1 MKSNRYHILILREDG
16 KQYHNLVLEWFQVK
30 RRLFVL
36 GTVAGLLVLGNLGF
50 LVLVAW
56 HGSVMARARTLK
68 QEKAA
73 IELQFSQMSQSL
85 GDAQQRLS
93 NSEQKLAQMQ
103 ELARQQNLRLPKVA
117 GLGGPVSSLEKP
129 FSQLAPVPDD
139 GSLASKIAGFSRE
152 VNEVANAT
160 DNLVGVLAPHLD
172 SLAHTPSIW
181 PVKGFL
187 ASGFGQREDPI
198 DGEAAFHTG
207 VDISAPLGSP
217 VQAPADGLVVET
229 GWQQGYGNCVVI
241 SHGNGIATLYGHL
254 SKVLVKPGQKVKRW
268 QKIGL
273 VGQSG
278 RTTGAHLHYE
288 VHRQGRVVNPKPYLI
303 Y

>member
-1 MKSNRYHILILREDG
+1 MRRGRYHILVLHEDG
-16 KQYHNLVLEWFQVK
+16 KQYHNRILEWFQVK
-30 RRLFVL
+30 RNLWVI
-36 GTVAGLLVLGNLGF
+36 GTAVGLLLLGNIGF
-50 LVLVAW
+50 VVLAGW
-56 HGSVMARARTLK
+56 HGSVLARARALR
-68 QEKAA
+68 QQKAA
-73 IELQFSQMSQSL
+73 IELQFTRMSQSL

-93 NSEQKLAQMQ
+93 DSERKLAQMQ
-103 ELARQQNLRLPKVA
+103 ELARQQNLQLPKVA
-117 GLGGPVSSLEKP
+117 GLGGPVASLEKP
-129 FSQLAPVPDD
+129 FAPPATVPGGD
-139 GSLASKIAGFSRE
+139 GLASQITGFSHE
-152 VNEVANAT
+152 VDEVANAT

-187 ASGFGQREDPI
+187 SSGFGQREDPV

-207 VDISAPLGSP
+207 VDISAPFGSP

-229 GWQQGYGNCVVI
+229 GWQQGYGNCIVI
-241 SHGNGIATLYGHL
+241 SHGNGVATLYGHL
-254 SKVLVKPGQKVKRW
+254 SKILVETGQKVKRW

-278 RTTGAHLHYE
+278 RATGAHLHYE
-288 VHRQGRVVNPKPYLI
+288 VHRQGRAVNPKPYLI